1 MLAVPS
7 ISPVVVVL
15 GAHAA
20 EVQEAV
26 DLSGTDVVVC
36 EQWADG
42 QSASLQAG
50 VAALGEVEAAVIT
63 LGDQPFIS
71 AEVIAGVL
79 DHRGRHLAVRA
90 TYDGDPGHPVLLER
104 RLLDHVSELD
114 GDTGAR
120 DAARGRPRV
129 HMGGRAAVRPDRHRH
144 ARAAPGGPVMKL
156 EQSFEVAAP
165 IDQVWAA
172 LNDLERVA
180 PCLPGAAIT
189 DHDDDGTYH
198 GTFQVKLGPTTA
210 SYRGTIKIE
219 SADESTHTATLKARG
234 TDKRGQGGASATIVN
249 TLSEH
254 DGGTT
259 VEAVT
264 DFSITGRL
272 ARFGRG
278 GMMED
283 ISNRMMR
290 DFATCLSSRLAD
302 APTAPSGEEIAKG
315 EAPPEAAAA
324 AAPQEGADTEAA
336 ARGADTPPPPP
347 PPPPAA
353 AKPVGGI
360 GLFFSVLWERISA
373 PLRAGSRIELIPAM
387 EQRLSLVTLG
397 VADVP
402 AARAFYEALGWT
414 CDTDPALDVAFFQL
428 GGIALAVWDR
438 KQLAEDSTVTDR
450 GGFGGVTLAYNVRS
464 AEEVD
469 AALAEAEAAGA
480 TIGRPG
486 AKTFWGGYSGVFVDP
501 DGHPGRSPTTR
512 TGRSRPTGRCG
523 SSRYR
528 PAARAAPR

>member
-1 MLAVPS
+1 
-7 ISPVVVVL
+7 
-15 GAHAA
+15 
-20 EVQEAV
+20 
-26 DLSGTDVVVC
+26 
-36 EQWADG
+36 
-42 QSASLQAG
+42 
-50 VAALGEVEAAVIT
+50 
-63 LGDQPFIS
+63 
-71 AEVIAGVL
+71 
-79 DHRGRHLAVRA
+79 
-90 TYDGDPGHPVLLER
+90 
-104 RLLDHVSELD
+104 
-114 GDTGAR
+114 
-120 DAARGRPRV
+120 
-129 HMGGRAAVRPDRHRH
+129 
-144 ARAAPGGPVMKL
+144 MKL

-165 IDQVWAA
+165 VDQVWAA

-254 DGGTT
+254 EGGTR
-259 VEAVT
+259 VEAIT

-336 ARGADTPPPPP
+336 AAAPTPP

-360 GLFFSVLWERISA
+360 GLFFSVLWERI
-373 PLRAGSRIELIPAM
+373 RR
-387 EQRLSLVTLG
+387 R
-397 VADVP
+397 
-402 AARAFYEALGWT
+402 F
-414 CDTDPALDVAFFQL
+414 
-428 GGIALAVWDR
+428 
-438 KQLAEDSTVTDR
+438 
-450 GGFGGVTLAYNVRS
+450 RS
-464 AEEVD
+464 
-469 AALAEAEAAGA
+469 
-480 TIGRPG
+480 
-486 AKTFWGGYSGVFVDP
+486 K
-501 DGHPGRSPTTR
+501 
-512 TGRSRPTGRCG
+512 
-523 SSRYR
+523 
-528 PAARAAPR
+528 